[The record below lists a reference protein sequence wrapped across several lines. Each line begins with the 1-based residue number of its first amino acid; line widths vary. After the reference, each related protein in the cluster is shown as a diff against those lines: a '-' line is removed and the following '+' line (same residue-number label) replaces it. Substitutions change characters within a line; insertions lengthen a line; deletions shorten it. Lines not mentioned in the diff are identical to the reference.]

1 MGSPH
6 TGANF
11 IWPLAHMTQALTT
24 TDVEEQVGILKDLV
38 VMASGG
44 GGVQHE
50 SVSIDRPDMFT
61 RAEFGEYPRGGR
73 GWLFKVRLDD
83 QVTLSHW

>member
-1 MGSPH
+1 MLSGMGSPH

-24 TDVEEQVGILKDLV
+24 ADVVEQVGILKDLV

-50 SVSIDRPDMFT
+50 SVSIDRPDIFT
-61 RAEFGEYPRGGR
+61 RAQFGECPGGGR
-73 GWLFKVRLDD
+73 GLGVRG
-83 QVTLSHW
+83 QAG